1 MMMMRSRMTARR
13 SRVPVC
19 RTTDHCVRLATS
31 PKNVSYTYRV
41 SYHHKEDGRPSI
53 HLNRPDATRVHSSVV
68 VVVLVVA
75 MASTTRSRLRDTMND
90 PANVRARRAHL
101 ARGAS
106 RQPEYDSASWARTA
120 CSCDGRARALDAFV
134 APLALVNVV
143 SVAWTML
150 AQTSTLSERMTEA
163 RALDGA
169 YALTFSAMGFL
180 LVFRLSRAAVR
191 WWSCRAAFGAI
202 VAGVRDF
209 VDVTLIYGCEDGDGD
224 DDESAAV
231 DDAVAWACAFASA
244 SKAFLRGE
252 RVVARDE
259 TVGILSDEDRDAVMS
274 AEHPPL
280 FCISMC
286 RRAVRRLFGGSTI
299 RDASLR
305 EELHGQLAFLAL
317 QEGAL
322 ERLRATKVPEI
333 YVVHLRTFLCL
344 YLISMPFVF
353 VNRWGYGTIPAVAC
367 VSFALLGIEGAATEC
382 EIPFQAERHNHLRM
396 DAYVAGCFANVSAML
411 ECQAERARRDGK
423 RRGET
428 SRADAKEDESV
439 VDV

>member
-1 MMMMRSRMTARR
+1 
-13 SRVPVC
+13 
-19 RTTDHCVRLATS
+19 
-31 PKNVSYTYRV
+31 
-41 SYHHKEDGRPSI
+41 
-53 HLNRPDATRVHSSVV
+53 
-68 VVVLVVA
+68 
-75 MASTTRSRLRDTMND
+75 MND

-106 RQPEYDSASWARTA
+106 RQPEYDSTSWVRTA
-120 CSCDGRARALDAFV
+120 CSLNVRARALDAFV

-143 SVAWTML
+143 SVAWTIL
-150 AQTSTLSERMTEA
+150 AQTSALSERITEA

-180 LVFRLSRAAVR
+180 LVFRLSRAALR

-209 VDVTLIYGCEDGDGD
+209 VDVTLIYGSSEDGD
-224 DDESAAV
+224 ESGSDAV

-259 TVGILSDEDRDAVMS
+259 TVGILSDEDRDLVMN

-286 RRAVRRLFGGSTI
+286 RRAVRRLFGVRLNNI

-382 EIPFQAERHNHLRM
+382 EIPFQADRHNHLRM

-428 SRADAKEDESV
+428 SRAKEEESV
-439 VDV
+439 VDM

>member
-1 MMMMRSRMTARR
+1 
-13 SRVPVC
+13 
-19 RTTDHCVRLATS
+19 
-31 PKNVSYTYRV
+31 
-41 SYHHKEDGRPSI
+41 
-53 HLNRPDATRVHSSVV
+53 
-68 VVVLVVA
+68 
-75 MASTTRSRLRDTMND
+75 MND

-106 RQPEYDSASWARTA
+106 RQPEYDSTSWVRTA
-120 CSCDGRARALDAFV
+120 CSCNLRARALDAFV

-143 SVAWTML
+143 SVAWTL
-150 AQTSTLSERMTEA
+150 SAQTSALPERITEA

-180 LVFRLSRAAVR
+180 LVFRLSRAALR

-209 VDVTLIYGCEDGDGD
+209 VDVTLIYGGEDGN
-224 DDESAAV
+224 DESESAV

-252 RVVARDE
+252 RVVERNE
-259 TVGILSDEDRDAVMS
+259 TVGILSDEDRDAVMN

-286 RRAVRRLFGGSTI
+286 RRAVRRLFGRGSSSNSI

-382 EIPFQAERHNHLRM
+382 EIPFQANRHNHLRM

-411 ECQAERARRDGK
+411 ECQCSERARRDGR

-428 SRADAKEDESV
+428 SRAAKAEEETSV
-439 VDV
+439 VDVM

>member
-1 MMMMRSRMTARR
+1 MHSFNSIHGEARDGVDFP
-13 SRVPVC
+13 SRVA
-19 RTTDHCVRLATS
+19 RS
-31 PKNVSYTYRV
+31 MSM
-41 SYHHKEDGRPSI
+41 S
-53 HLNRPDATRVHSSVV
+53 
-68 VVVLVVA
+68 
-75 MASTTRSRLRDTMND
+75 STTLRETMND
-90 PANVRARRAHL
+90 PVNVRARRAVL

-106 RQPEYDSASWARTA
+106 RQPDYDSTSWARTA
-120 CSCDGRARALDAFV
+120 CSCDARARALDVFI

-143 SVAWTML
+143 SIVWTLL
-150 AQTSTLSERMTEA
+150 AQTSVLSDDVTEA

-180 LVFRLSRAAVR
+180 LVFRLSRAALR

-209 VDVTLIYGCEDGDGD
+209 VDVTLIYGSDG
-224 DDESAAV
+224 DDESAV
-231 DDAVAWACAFASA
+231 DDCVAWACAFASA

-252 RVVARDE
+252 RVVERDE
-259 TVGILSDEDRDAVMS
+259 TVGILSDEDRDLVMN

-286 RRAVRRLFGGSTI
+286 RRAVRRLFGGSNI

-353 VNRWGYGTIPAVAC
+353 VNRWGYGTIPAVAA

-411 ECQAERARRDGK
+411 EFQTELACRDGK
-423 RRGET
+423 RHGET
-428 SRADAKEDESV
+428 SRAAAKDESV
-439 VDV
+439 VDVD